1 MSVIRTEK
9 AEEDIKEIY
18 KHSFGEFGE
27 AQAEKYYAGLE
38 KRFISIL
45 EKTVHSTDY
54 SFVAHNLRRTNYMS
68 HAIYYRIEGDD
79 VVIIRVLGQKMDE
92 LRHLDDS

>member
-38 KRFISIL
+38 KRFIPIL
-45 EKTVHSTDY
+45 EKTVHTQIT
-54 SFVAHNLRRTNYMS
+54 AL
-68 HAIYYRIEGDD
+68 
-79 VVIIRVLGQKMDE
+79 
-92 LRHLDDS
+92 